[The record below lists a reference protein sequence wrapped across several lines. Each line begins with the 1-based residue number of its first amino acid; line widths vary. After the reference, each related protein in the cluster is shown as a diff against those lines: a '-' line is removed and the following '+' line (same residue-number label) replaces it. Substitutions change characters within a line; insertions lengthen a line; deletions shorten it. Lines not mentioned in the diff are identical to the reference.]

1 MKTNINSAKFICFIF
16 PLIMFIN
23 NIKLILTLTAC
34 SKNDAISNKAC
45 FNDVLIFD
53 NMQCRSGH
61 SALNKDGLF
70 ILEFSNDGETGNRV
84 FYGLESNGR
93 YYFSDNP
100 TKEIILTA
108 KNDVI
113 ARYESIN
120 AFVTLKNDI
129 NKEKEYFLSISTYK
143 CFMEIYN
150 FTKEDINYDTIY
162 NSDYLGNQIF
172 SFKFELFETI
182 YNNVVSYYLVF
193 CHGNGNEGYGDK
205 LSVKKI
211 ELSNLSFNKNDIVK
225 TKTMDNKLNDRS
237 ISGFLLDDQDDENYR
252 LLIVVYLRAP
262 NSNTDLRSRYNYNV
276 YKLSDLSEK
285 CKNKELYEDNIIILN
300 IFFIII
306 Y

>member
-1 MKTNINSAKFICFIF
+1 MKTNINSSKFICFIF
-16 PLIMFIN
+16 PLIMLIN

-34 SKNDAISNKAC
+34 RKNDAINNKAC

-129 NKEKEYFLSISTYK
+129 NL
-143 CFMEIYN
+143 
-150 FTKEDINYDTIY
+150 
-162 NSDYLGNQIF
+162 
-172 SFKFELFETI
+172 
-182 YNNVVSYYLVF
+182 
-193 CHGNGNEGYGDK
+193 
-205 LSVKKI
+205 
-211 ELSNLSFNKNDIVK
+211 
-225 TKTMDNKLNDRS
+225 
-237 ISGFLLDDQDDENYR
+237 
-252 LLIVVYLRAP
+252 
-262 NSNTDLRSRYNYNV
+262 
-276 YKLSDLSEK
+276 
-285 CKNKELYEDNIIILN
+285 
-300 IFFIII
+300 
-306 Y
+306 